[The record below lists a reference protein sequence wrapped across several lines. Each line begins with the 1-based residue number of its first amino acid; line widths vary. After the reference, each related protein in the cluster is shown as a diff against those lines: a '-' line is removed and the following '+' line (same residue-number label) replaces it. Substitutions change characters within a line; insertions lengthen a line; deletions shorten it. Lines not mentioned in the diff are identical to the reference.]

1 MNFNKVFLCGRL
13 TKNPELKITPNQT
26 PVCTFSIAVNRNY
39 NKEETDF
46 IDIVA
51 WRNTAEFITKYFT
64 KGNAIFIV
72 GGIQTRTYKDS
83 SGNNRKAF
91 EVVAQEVDFVES
103 RKKEQEPA
111 EDTTTFEEIEEEDGL
126 PF

>member
-51 WRNTAEFITKYFT
+51 WRNTAEFVCKYFK
-64 KGNAIFIV
+64 KGSGIFIE
-72 GGIQTRTYKDS
+72 GRLQERTLKDKN
-83 SGNNRKAF
+83 GNNRKVY
-91 EVVAQEVDFVES
+91 EVIANEVQFADS
-103 RKKEQEPA
+103 KKEEKEEKPV
-111 EDTTTFEEIEEEDGL
+111 EFEEIEEDIL